1 MMDAHSVFLSVC
13 QGDEVPDLRSLP
25 SLSRVLHR
33 AAVGEG
39 GILHIASDGAE
50 RRQSYRALAQQAQ
63 QILAGLHAAG
73 ATAGDRLVLQVSDP
87 GDFLAAIWA
96 GWLGKLVVVPI
107 AVPPAYVATQAK
119 ALQLRAILGQLEQP
133 WVLASGAIA
142 TPLREFCLGGDSE
155 TTCDVNRLLDLHT
168 LSASQPAQSLERFL
182 ENSPENSLENSPE
195 TAPATDRLALILFTS
210 GSTGQ
215 PKGVMLTEQN
225 LVVSAHG
232 MASVNRITEGSL
244 SLNWMPLEH
253 VASLVMFHLTQV
265 FVGGSQIQVNNDY
278 VLQDPL
284 RWLDLCDRHRAT
296 TTWAPNFAYG
306 LICDRPAE
314 VAQRQWDLSCLE
326 WMGNGAEAVV
336 AKTTRQFLT
345 LLAPCGL
352 RDGVVSPGYG
362 MSETTSGIVHSHDF
376 SLATTSDDDPFV
388 EVGRP
393 IPGVSLRIVDERQ
406 RVVPAGE
413 VGSLQVRGLTVTP
426 GYYNRPDLN
435 AEAFTP
441 DGWFVTGDLARLQD
455 GRLTLTG
462 RQKDLIILN
471 GANLYSHEIEA
482 VVEELPGVE
491 VSYTAAC
498 AVRQGDE
505 TSDRLAIF
513 LHPTAEPTDA
523 ASLRELVKAV
533 RRQVATR
540 LGVSPDYVIL
550 AGRDEIPKTALGK
563 IQRSELSRRFQAG
576 EFDDRLQ
583 TVADAFQQAPP
594 APPPRSQIERSLLE
608 IWQSVLGLAA
618 IAPDEHF
625 FELGGSSLQLM
636 QVLNQLHQQGYSVSA
651 VDLFQHSTIASLAQ
665 FLAQPPAE
673 AQQGQRR
680 WQRRQRKSD
689 QPDDI
694 AVIGLACRF
703 PGAAS
708 PAEFW
713 QNLQNGVESI
723 TFFSDAEILATGV
736 DPDLVRHP
744 NYVKASPILDN
755 VEEFD
760 ADFFGYNPREAELLD
775 PQQRLMLECAWESL
789 EDAGYDPFAYAA
801 DGGAIALYAGASM
814 NSYLLNHVYP
824 NRHRLD
830 ANDSLDM
837 VTLSSMGGFQMA
849 IANDKDYLTTRVS
862 YKLNLTGPSVNVQTA
877 CSTSLVAV
885 HLACQSL
892 LRGECDLA
900 LAGGVSV
907 ETPQRAGHLYQDGMI
922 LSPDGH
928 CRAFDAQARGTIFG
942 SGAGVVVLKRLSEAI
957 ADGDQIYAVIKGS
970 AIGNDGSQKVGYLA
984 PRADGQA
991 AVICESLAAA
1001 GVDPDSIS
1009 YVEAHGTGTEL
1020 GDPIEVAA
1028 LTQAF
1033 RRSTQRQQ
1041 FCALGSVKTN
1051 VGHLNVASGIVGLIK
1066 TVLCLHH
1073 RKLPPSL
1080 HFKTP
1085 NPQIDFAHS
1094 PFFVN
1099 TELREW
1105 ETDGLPRRA
1114 SVNSLGIG
1122 GTNAHVVL
1130 EEAPPPSRPPSPVPD
1145 RLLHLLTLSAKTPAA
1160 LQALARRYD
1169 EFLTAQPDIPL
1180 ADLCFTA
1187 NVGRSPFAHRLAIV
1201 ASSTADAQAQLQTWL
1216 RAPEMAT
1223 VTAHPTLA
1231 FLFTGQGSQYAQMG
1245 RPLYDTQP
1253 VFRQAI
1259 AQCDEV
1265 LRPLLGLSLSD
1276 LLYDDAQP
1284 ERLQQ
1289 TRYAQPALFAVEYA
1303 LCELWRSWGVQPD
1316 IVLGHSIGE
1325 YVAACVAGVF
1335 SLTDALMLVAHRGRL
1350 MQTQPPGAMAA
1361 VFASA
1366 AVVQSALQAAG
1377 IDLAI
1382 AALNGPQHTVI
1393 SGEPAQLERA
1403 IAHLQP
1409 QFTVKPLSVSHA
1421 FHSPMMEPMVEDF
1434 RAIASRIQYASPRI
1448 PLISNLTGT
1457 VCTDEIASA
1466 DYWCQQL
1473 RQPVQFAASLDQLRQ
1488 LGCTIALECGPKP
1501 VLIGMGKAIQ
1511 KEWQSSGSFAS
1522 ESHSQNLS
1530 SESSQDVPNPFPVA
1544 VSNHSSSNSSTDSE
1558 IQWLAS
1564 LHPAQDNWT
1573 VLLHSLQQ
1581 LYCHGVTIDW
1591 RGFDQPYARQRRSL
1605 PTYPFQRQRYWLDV
1619 VPASPPMTA
1628 LKSVHPLLGQKIATP
1643 RATLFD
1649 TQLRLEALPFLV
1661 DHRIHGAVV
1670 FPGAAYLEMVLAA
1683 GAMLLPSEPLQLENI
1698 VLSQPLVLEPESG
1711 EGRSL
1716 QTSLSPNGTGYMV
1729 EIHSC
1734 QDEDQW
1740 TRHAHGTLSVSTDP
1754 IPTPDLSQLQHS
1766 HTVELDWTALLT
1778 DFPGVDYGMQFQ
1790 GIKQIWRQF
1799 QQPPESVLA
1808 SVQLPDSLKSQTES
1822 YSIHPA
1828 LLDSCFQVVLALAP
1842 EYSQPYVPVSLN
1854 RLQFYGHSSI
1864 HLWSYAT
1871 VIQETADL
1879 LTVDL
1884 FLFDEQ
1890 GNPVLAIAG
1899 LTAKAISPQA
1909 WNRTPDPSRW
1919 LYEPAWQPAPQPALS
1934 DSPPAGHWLIFA
1946 DAQGV
1951 AQQLIDHLDTAQ
1963 QTYTVA
1969 VSGDRPVALPAAQR
1983 VNGDRPDEIH
1993 ALIQQVLQ
2001 DNPAIRGV
2009 VYLWGLD
2016 AASLADTRAAY
2027 AGALHLTQ
2035 ALIQTGV
2042 QAPLWLVTQGSQSL
2056 NLASDAAP
2064 KTQAAGVAQAPLW
2077 GLGRAIA
2084 LEYPALGCRCVD
2096 LEGGSDSSW
2105 GESLWAEMQSGAEDA
2120 QVAYHAG
2127 QRYVAQL
2134 RPCAASLLAGDRAL
2148 QLQIAERGSLDR
2160 LTWETVER
2168 RSPAPDEIELRVLA
2182 AGLNFR
2188 DVLNALG
2195 RYPGEAG
2202 ALGLECVG
2210 EVVRVGAAVRDVA
2223 LGEVVVA
2230 IAPGCFGQFVT
2241 IPAALAVSKPATLTL
2256 AEAATLPT
2264 AMLTADYA
2272 LRTVGNLQPGER
2284 VLIHAAAGGVGL
2296 AAVQLAQHLGA
2307 EVYATA
2313 SAAKQDFL
2321 KSLGVQHVF
2330 DSRTLD
2336 FADQIAELTNGR
2348 GVDVVLNSLN
2358 GDYIPRS
2365 LELLSP
2371 GGRFVEIGKIGIWTA
2386 EQVRALR
2393 PDVNYFS
2400 FDLLEV
2406 SKQQPDYLSELLNEL
2421 TGQFQRGELQPLR
2434 HTVFEIAEAP
2444 TAFRYMAQ
2452 AKHIGKVVMTLPPV
2466 LPQQPVVRPDGT
2478 YLITGGLGALGR
2490 LTAQW
2495 LAEQGAKSL
2504 LLVGRKAPS
2513 AIAQAWIND
2522 LKAHGVTV
2530 TTAQVDITEPG
2541 AIAPLLE
2548 RCPLPL
2554 RGVIH
2559 AAGVLDDGVLQN
2571 QTWERFQAV
2580 LAPKVQGA
2588 WNLHELTRSHD
2599 LDFFVCFSS
2608 VASLLGSAGQA
2619 NYAAANAVLD
2629 SLMHRRRQWG
2639 LPGLSVNW
2647 GAWAVGMATQL
2658 MEREQQR
2665 LKAQGMTLITPE
2677 QGLPLL
2683 SELLQQNQVQASVL
2697 PMDWDAF
2704 RAAQPGQ
2711 ALPPFFERVLPAESA
2726 AATPAAPALL
2736 QSLQQGDDSQSN
2748 SYGNR
2753 QERLQQFIREQLA
2766 KVLGFS
2772 APELI
2777 DIYDNFSDLGMDSL
2791 MAVEFTNRLQAG
2803 LGYSISQSLLFDYAS
2818 VAALAGHL
2826 ATTLFQDEAS
2836 AAMDVAAAP
2845 QAIAQ
2850 TTQAIA
2856 TEATARAGNDG
2867 RSPLSLQNPDPQNS
2881 SPSSTSPEK
2890 VSLNGMMNTQIHA
2903 DHSRDLSFKTSD
2915 QDTSDSGS
2923 VTHSKSENIEIPE
2936 HYYRFHLTPEYQN
2949 LRQELNRVEELGNP
2963 FFILHTGISRDT
2975 TEIHEKTFVSYASY
2989 NYLGMSGDPEVTQAA
3004 IAAVQKY
3011 GTSVSASRV
3020 LSGERPL
3027 HQELEQEIARFLGTE
3042 DCLLFVGGHA
3052 TNVTT
3057 IGHLFGRQD
3066 LILYDALSHNSIREG
3081 CKLAGATLMEFP
3093 HNDWRSLEHLL
3104 SQHRLRYEKVLI
3116 AIEGIYSADGD
3127 ISPLP
3132 EIVALKQRF
3141 KTFLLVDEAH
3151 SIGVLGASGRG
3162 IGEHSGI
3169 AASEVDLWMG
3179 TLSKSF
3185 ASCGG
3190 YIAGSKALV
3199 EYLKYTAPGFVYSVG
3214 MTPANTAAAL
3224 AALRRLQ
3231 REPERVQRLRARSQ
3245 LFLNLAHDHGLD
3257 TGSSQGTPIIPI
3269 IVGESQRAIQLCHRL
3284 MQRGIHVQPMVYPS
3298 VPHDRARLRFFL
3310 SCLHTE
3316 EQIHLTVSA
3325 IAREIRY

>member
-33 AAVGEG
+33 AAVSEG

-73 ATAGDRLVLQVSDP
+73 AAAGDRLVLQVSEP

-96 GWLGKLVVVPI
+96 GWLGELVVVPL
-107 AVPPAYVATQAK
+107 AVPPAYAATQSK

-142 TPLREFCLGGDSE
+142 TPLQEFCTDTQAEGRYDTS
-155 TTCDVNRLLDLHT
+155 RLLNLQT
-168 LSASQPAQSLERFL
+168 LSPSASEPDQSLEDL
-182 ENSPENSLENSPE
+182 PE
-195 TAPATDRLALILFTS
+195 TTPASDRLALILFTS

-215 PKGVMLTEQN
+215 PKGVMLTERN
-225 LVVSAHG
+225 LMVSAHG
-232 MASVNRITEGSL
+232 MASVNRITQRSL

-253 VASLVMFHLTQV
+253 IASLVMFHLTQV
-265 FVGGSQIQVNNDY
+265 FVGCSQIQVNNDY
-278 VLQDPL
+278 ILQDPL

-314 VAQRQWDLSCLE
+314 VVQRQWDLSCLE

-336 AKTTRQFLT
+336 AKTTRRFLA

-388 EVGRP
+388 EVGQP

-471 GANLYSHEIEA
+471 GANWYSHEIEA

-505 TSDRLAIF
+505 TSDRLAVF
-513 LHPTAEPTDA
+513 LHPSVEPTDA

-594 APPPRSQIERSLLE
+594 ARPPRSQIERSLLD
-608 IWQSVLGLAA
+608 IWQSVLGLGA

-651 VDLFQHSTIASLAQ
+651 VDLFQHSTIASLAH

-673 AQQGQRR
+673 AAAQQGQRR

-703 PGAAS
+703 PGATS

-744 NYVKASPILDN
+744 NYVKASPILDD
-755 VEEFD
+755 VEQFD

-801 DGGAIALYAGASM
+801 DGRAIALYAGASM

-830 ANDSLDM
+830 ANDSLDV

-957 ADGDQIYAVIKGS
+957 ADGDQIYAVVKGS

-991 AVICESLAAA
+991 AVICESLAVA

-1033 RRSTQRQQ
+1033 RRSTQRHQ

-1080 HFKTP
+1080 HFETP

-1099 TELREW
+1099 TELRDW
-1105 ETDGLPRRA
+1105 ESDGQPRRA

-1130 EEAPPPSRPPSPVPD
+1130 EEAPAVSRPLSPVPD
-1145 RLLHLLTLSAKTPAA
+1145 RPLHLLTLSAKTPAA
-1160 LQALARRYD
+1160 LQALARRYVQFFAD
-1169 EFLTAQPDIPL
+1169 HPDAPF
-1180 ADLCFTA
+1180 ADVCFTA
-1187 NVGRSPFAHRLAIV
+1187 NSGRSPFAHRLAIV
-1201 ASSTADAQAQLQTWL
+1201 ASSTADVQAQLQTWL
-1216 RAPEMAT
+1216 RAPEIAT

-1245 RPLYDTQP
+1245 RSLYDTQP

-1276 LLYDDAQP
+1276 LLYDDAYADQ
-1284 ERLQQ
+1284 LQQ

-1335 SLTDALMLVAHRGRL
+1335 SLTDALTLVAHRGRL
-1350 MQTQPPGAMAA
+1350 MQAQPPGAMAA

-1448 PLISNLTGT
+1448 PLIANLTGT

-1473 RQPVQFAASLDQLRQ
+1473 RQPVQFATSLDQLRQ

-1511 KEWQSSGSFAS
+1511 KEWQSRGGFAS
-1522 ESHSQNLS
+1522 ELRSRSLS
-1530 SESSQDVPNPFPVA
+1530 AESSQGVPNPFPVA
-1544 VSNHSSSNSSTDSE
+1544 VFNHSSSNSSTDSE

-1573 VLLHSLQQ
+1573 ALLHSLQQ

-1619 VPASPPMTA
+1619 APASPPMTA

-1649 TQLRLEALPFLV
+1649 TQLRLEALPFLA

-1766 HTVELDWTALLT
+1766 HTVELDWAALLT
-1778 DFPGVDYGMQFQ
+1778 DFPGVDYGPQFQ
-1790 GIKQIWRQF
+1790 GIKQIWQQS
-1799 QQPPESVLA
+1799 QQPSESVLA
-1808 SVQLPDSLKSQTES
+1808 SVQLPDSLKSQMES
-1822 YSIHPA
+1822 YGIHPA
-1828 LLDSCFQVVLALAP
+1828 LLDSCFQAVLALAP
-1842 EYSQPYVPVSLN
+1842 EHSRPYVPVSLD
-1854 RLQFYGHSSI
+1854 RLQFFGHPSI

-1909 WNRTPDPSRW
+1909 WNRPPDASRW
-1919 LYEPAWQPAPQPALS
+1919 LYEPAWQPAPRLVLPN
-1934 DSPPAGHWLIFA
+1934 SPPAGHWLIFA

-1969 VSGDRPVALPAAQR
+1969 VSGDRPIALPTAQR

-1993 ALIQQVLQ
+1993 ALVQQISQ
-2001 DNPAIRGV
+2001 DNRAINGV

-2064 KTQAAGVAQAPLW
+2064 KTQAAEVAQAPLW

-2084 LEYPALGCRCVD
+2084 LEYPALQGRCLD
-2096 LEGGSDSSW
+2096 LDCLQDSGW
-2105 GESLWAEMQSGAEDA
+2105 GEALWAEMQSGATDA

-2134 RPCAASLLAGDRAL
+2134 RPYAASLLAGDRAL

-2168 RSPAPDEIELRVLA
+2168 RSPAADEIELRVLA

-2296 AAVQLAQHLGA
+2296 AAVQLAQAVGA
-2307 EVYATA
+2307 EIFATA
-2313 SAAKQDFL
+2313 SPRKWSALQQR
-2321 KSLGVQHVF
+2321 GVTRLYN
-2330 DSRTLD
+2330 SRSLD
-2336 FADQIAELTNGR
+2336 FAAEIVRDAGSQPIHL
-2348 GVDVVLNSLN
+2348 VLNSLA
-2358 GDYIPRS
+2358 GDFMLKS
-2365 LELLSP
+2365 AALLAP
-2371 GGRFVEIGKIGIWTA
+2371 GGRFVEIGKPDPALVW
-2386 EQVRALR
+2386 QLRQLR
-2393 PDVNYFS
+2393 PDVQYTAI
-2400 FDLLEV
+2400 DLMQV
-2406 SKQQPDYLSELLNEL
+2406 TTQQPDQIQSMLRRVMQQAQA
-2421 TGQFQRGELQPLR
+2421 GHLQPLP
-2434 HTVFEIAEAP
+2434 HTLFQRDRLIE
-2444 TAFRYMAQ
+2444 AFRHMQQAQ
-2452 AKHIGKVVMTLPPV
+2452 HIGKIVIEFAKPTFAP
-2466 LPQQPVVRPDGT
+2466 RPDGV
-2478 YLITGGLGALGR
+2478 YVITGGLGGLGWQVARSLVEWGATHLLLLGR
-2490 LTAQW
+2490 TAPSPDAAKVLAEWQQAGVKAATAQLD
-2495 LAEQGAKSL
+2495 LADDTAVTHFFQTQ
-2504 LLVGRKAPS
+2504 RPF
-2513 AIAQAWIND
+2513 
-2522 LKAHGVTV
+2522 AH
-2530 TTAQVDITEPG
+2530 
-2541 AIAPLLE
+2541 
-2548 RCPLPL
+2548 LPI
-2554 RGVIH
+2554 RGLFH
-2559 AAGVLDDGVLQN
+2559 AAGVLDDGAIAN
-2571 QTWERFQAV
+2571 QTPQRFERVMAAK
-2580 LAPKVQGA
+2580 LRGA
-2588 WNLHELTRSHD
+2588 WTLHRLSQD
-2599 LDFFVCFSS
+2599 WPLDGFVLFSS
-2608 VASLLGSAGQA
+2608 AASVLGSAGQA
-2619 NYAAANAVLD
+2619 NYAAANAGLD
-2629 SLMHRRRQWG
+2629 ALAHLRRSLG
-2639 LPGLSVNW
+2639 LPALSINW
-2647 GAWAVGMATQL
+2647 GPWATVGMAARRADRAQP
-2658 MEREQQR
+2658 
-2665 LKAQGMTLITPE
+2665 QGMEPLDPE
-2677 QGLPLL
+2677 TGVAILRALL
-2683 SELLQQNQVQASVL
+2683 SELAPQVAVL
-2697 PMDWDAF
+2697 PT
-2704 RAAQPGQ
+2704 
-2711 ALPPFFERVLPAESA
+2711 
-2726 AATPAAPALL
+2726 ATPQSPTAAPAPAATTWFDELRLL
-2736 QSLQQGDDSQSN
+2736 PEGD
-2748 SYGNR
+2748 R
-2753 QERLQQFIREQLA
+2753 
-2766 KVLGFS
+2766 
-2772 APELI
+2772 P
-2777 DIYDNFSDLGMDSL
+2777 
-2791 MAVEFTNRLQAG
+2791 
-2803 LGYSISQSLLFDYAS
+2803 
-2818 VAALAGHL
+2818 AALSAHL
-2826 ATTLFQDEAS
+2826 Q
-2836 AAMDVAAAP
+2836 
-2845 QAIAQ
+2845 QAIAKLLGRPAASLDPHQ
-2850 TTQAIA
+2850 GFTDLGLDSLTTIELTHQLQQQVPQPLPNALLYSYPTLA
-2856 TEATARAGNDG
+2856 SLTEYLLHRFETNPDSAESSVLSHEQNATANEAENG
-2867 RSPLSLQNPDPQNS
+2867 LQHE
-2881 SPSSTSPEK
+2881 T
-2890 VSLNGMMNTQIHA
+2890 
-2903 DHSRDLSFKTSD
+2903 
-2915 QDTSDSGS
+2915 
-2923 VTHSKSENIEIPE
+2923 
-2936 HYYRFHLTPEYQN
+2936 
-2949 LRQELNRVEELGNP
+2949 LNRFANGPANDSE
-2963 FFILHTGISRDT
+2963 
-2975 TEIHEKTFVSYASY
+2975 
-2989 NYLGMSGDPEVTQAA
+2989 AA
-3004 IAAVQKY
+3004 IAQ
-3011 GTSVSASRV
+3011 
-3020 LSGERPL
+3020 LSEAEAEALLLR
-3027 HQELEQEIARFLGTE
+3027 EL
-3042 DCLLFVGGHA
+3042 D
-3052 TNVTT
+3052 
-3057 IGHLFGRQD
+3057 
-3066 LILYDALSHNSIREG
+3066 
-3081 CKLAGATLMEFP
+3081 
-3093 HNDWRSLEHLL
+3093 
-3104 SQHRLRYEKVLI
+3104 RLN
-3116 AIEGIYSADGD
+3116 
-3127 ISPLP
+3127 P
-3132 EIVALKQRF
+3132 
-3141 KTFLLVDEAH
+3141 
-3151 SIGVLGASGRG
+3151 
-3162 IGEHSGI
+3162 
-3169 AASEVDLWMG
+3169 
-3179 TLSKSF
+3179 
-3185 ASCGG
+3185 
-3190 YIAGSKALV
+3190 
-3199 EYLKYTAPGFVYSVG
+3199 
-3214 MTPANTAAAL
+3214 
-3224 AALRRLQ
+3224 
-3231 REPERVQRLRARSQ
+3231 
-3245 LFLNLAHDHGLD
+3245 
-3257 TGSSQGTPIIPI
+3257 
-3269 IVGESQRAIQLCHRL
+3269 
-3284 MQRGIHVQPMVYPS
+3284 
-3298 VPHDRARLRFFL
+3298 
-3310 SCLHTE
+3310 
-3316 EQIHLTVSA
+3316 
-3325 IAREIRY
+3325 